1 MAEFSPAPRQNTA
14 AARSIRQPL
23 PVTDAILRNPRR
35 VREALSRGEDYR
47 SQIKRLRTGPPR
59 TTTSYKNEIEADRY
73 VAGLNLAANLPA
85 VARNIDPLAAQ
96 NHAALLDAIRGNN
109 QQMDARM
116 LELNASMQQNDR
128 RLNARMLELN
138 ARMPEL
144 HQDNQQMQI
153 VRHRLEDLEVMVVN
167 FNARLP
173 ESPILPRYNNARN
186 LPPADFPNTLRGFS
200 LLPDDR
206 AAALLHFYG
215 LPPQSAAH
223 DRIALRD
230 HLYLVYS

>member
-1 MAEFSPAPRQNTA
+1 MAEFSPAPRQNT
-14 AARSIRQPL
+14 
-23 PVTDAILRNPRR
+23 
-35 VREALSRGEDYR
+35 
-47 SQIKRLRTGPPR
+47 
-59 TTTSYKNEIEADRY
+59 
-73 VAGLNLAANLPA
+73 
-85 VARNIDPLAAQ
+85 
-96 NHAALLDAIRGNN
+96 
-109 QQMDARM
+109 DARM
-116 LELNASMQQNDR
+116 QELNTRMQ
-128 RLNARMLELN
+128 ELN
-138 ARMPEL
+138 ARMQELDQDNQQLHLDFQQLHHDNQQL
-144 HQDNQQMQI
+144 HQDNQQLLI
-153 VRHRLEDLEVMVVN
+153 LRHRLEDLEVMVVN
-167 FNARLP
+167 TNARLP

>member
-1 MAEFSPAPRQNTA
+1 MAEFSPAPRQNT
-14 AARSIRQPL
+14 
-23 PVTDAILRNPRR
+23 DA
-35 VREALSRGEDYR
+35 
-47 SQIKRLRTGPPR
+47 RLRTGPPR
-59 TTTSYKNEIEADRY
+59 TTTSYTDRIEADRY

-116 LELNASMQQNDR
+116 LELNASMQQNDRRLNARMQELNTSMQQNDR

-200 LLPDDR
+200 LLPNDR
-206 AAALLHFYG
+206 VAALLHFYG

>member
-1 MAEFSPAPRQNTA
+1 MAEFSPAPRQNT
-14 AARSIRQPL
+14 
-23 PVTDAILRNPRR
+23 DA
-35 VREALSRGEDYR
+35 
-47 SQIKRLRTGPPR
+47 RLRTGPPR
-59 TTTSYKNEIEADRY
+59 TTTSYTDRIEADRY

-116 LELNASMQQNDR
+116 LELNTRMQELNASMRQNDR

-144 HQDNQQMQI
+144 HQDNQQLQI